1 MRTDTTLEDMAKEYL
16 HAAELQTELI
26 SQNRERL
33 RESRRRQDIKESLKL
48 NRLLCLLY
56 RQRRE
61 LVEIADYLKNYYK
74 HSSVPVKGAAV

>member
-1 MRTDTTLEDMAKEYL
+1 MRTDITLEDMAEEYL
-16 HAAELQTELI
+16 HAAELQTALI

-33 RESRRRQDIKESLKL
+33 RESRRRQDIKESLRL

-74 HSSVPVKGAAV
+74 HSAVPVKGAAV